1 MCLFHEVLGINE
13 NILDMNELTRHGT
26 GARLSP
32 QREPNDSTIV
42 VLGLEQRHVED
53 LLERLELVLELLD
66 VLSVV
71 LEVEDGHVGAFVRRE
86 PLVRVDE
93 RHFVARQNGYE
104 VRDVEERD
112 ELGGLL
118 SGAHAR

>member
-1 MCLFHEVLGINE
+1 MGLFHEVLGIYE
-13 NILDMNELTRHGT
+13 NILDMNEFTRHGT

-32 QREPNDSTIV
+32 QREPNNGTIV

-66 VLSVV
+66 VLGVV
-71 LEVEDGHVGAFVRRE
+71 LEVEDGHVGALVGRE

-118 SGAHAR
+118 SGAYAR

>member
-1 MCLFHEVLGINE
+1 MGLFHEVLGINE
-13 NILDMNELTRHGT
+13 NILDMNEFTRHRT

-32 QREPNDSTIV
+32 QREPDNSTIV

-53 LLERLELVLELLD
+53 LLERLELILELLD
-66 VLSVV
+66 VLGVV
-71 LEVEDGHVGAFVRRE
+71 FEVEYGHVGAFVGRE

-93 RHFVARQNGYE
+93 RHFVARQNGNE

-118 SGAHAR
+118 SGSYAR